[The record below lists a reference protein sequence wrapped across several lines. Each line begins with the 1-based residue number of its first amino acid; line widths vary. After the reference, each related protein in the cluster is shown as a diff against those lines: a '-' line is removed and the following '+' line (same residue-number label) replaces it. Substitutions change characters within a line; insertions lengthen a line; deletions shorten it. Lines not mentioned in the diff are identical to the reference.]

1 MRWQTPNSILV
12 FSTLR
17 SSYGF
22 LVNLPPPH
30 IIALGSRETQAKAS
44 QYISFIVFLL
54 FFYFFLFLFLFCSLT
69 IISLLVRKMTMQL
82 QIHSN
87 EYHHHENENE
97 QPLHLTLSRTP
108 NHDEQRLDSA
118 GAWRCRCGVR

>member
-54 FFYFFLFLFLFCSLT
+54 FFFIFFYFYFYFAL
-69 IISLLVRKMTMQL
+69 
-82 QIHSN
+82 
-87 EYHHHENENE
+87 
-97 QPLHLTLSRTP
+97 
-108 NHDEQRLDSA
+108 
-118 GAWRCRCGVR
+118 

>member
-54 FFYFFLFLFLFCSLT
+54 FFYFLFFIFIFFILLF
-69 IISLLVRKMTMQL
+69 
-82 QIHSN
+82 N
-87 EYHHHENENE
+87 YHIPTSAENDNATTNS
-97 QPLHLTLSRTP
+97 Q
-108 NHDEQRLDSA
+108 QRIPPP
-118 GAWRCRCGVR
+118 RE